1 MGEGAVYCRLQWL
14 TIVYDSWL
22 IPLQLSSYRETIVN
36 RSREVTIKSMR
47 KQFPFE
53 KLEVW
58 QEARKLVVEVYQCTR
73 RFPNEEQFG
82 LTSQLTRAA
91 VSVANNLAEG
101 SGRSSL
107 KDQAYFTNL
116 AHGSLMETASDLII
130 ATDLEFINAQE
141 TDPILHQ
148 AYDLA
153 VRIHN
158 LRDSQIRRAQEL

>member
-1 MGEGAVYCRLQWL
+1 
-14 TIVYDSWL
+14 
-22 IPLQLSSYRETIVN
+22 
-36 RSREVTIKSMR
+36 MR

-58 QEARKLVVEVYQCTR
+58 QDARKLVAGVYQCSR
-73 RFPNEEQFG
+73 GFPKDERFG
-82 LTSQLTRAA
+82 LTSQMTRAA

-101 SGRSSL
+101 CGRSSF
-107 KDQAYFTNL
+107 KDQAHFSNQ

-130 ATDLEFINAQE
+130 ATDLGFAPAQA
-141 TDPILHQ
+141 TDPLLDQ

-158 LRDSQIRRAQEL
+158 LRDSQLRRAEAL

>member
-1 MGEGAVYCRLQWL
+1 
-14 TIVYDSWL
+14 
-22 IPLQLSSYRETIVN
+22 
-36 RSREVTIKSMR
+36 MR

-58 QEARKLVVEVYQCTR
+58 QDARKLVVGVYECSR
-73 RFPNEEQFG
+73 SFPKEERFG

-101 SGRSSL
+101 CGRATL
-107 KDQAYFTNL
+107 KDQANYSSQ

-130 ATDLEFINAQE
+130 ATDLGFTTEGVA
-141 TDPILHQ
+141 DPLLDQ

-153 VRIHN
+153 IRIHN
-158 LRDSQIRRAQEL
+158 LRDSQLRRAQEL